1 MVATVHTL
9 PEFWLWAE
17 REVQMT
23 FRKLMETLFTFKHR
37 SENDLISSGSLP
49 KAEPWQLPR
58 CVCSDAVLT
67 G

>member
-23 FRKLMETLFTFKHR
+23 FRKFVETLFAFRLLAGTQVRK
-37 SENDLISSGSLP
+37 
-49 KAEPWQLPR
+49 
-58 CVCSDAVLT
+58 
-67 G
+67 